1 MSLSSGEPKPIISI
15 VARGPSHAHTS
26 THAHT
31 HTRTHIYTHTH
42 RQANTLTKHAHLA
55 HTDFPYWGTAARL
68 QLHPSKDG
76 YVKIF
81 CSWKWPVG
89 HDKKLQVN
97 SYSTQ
102 KDLAISGNI
111 SNNWQYL
118 ALSGIIRQHR
128 CGEYDQIYQHLPP
141 PFLSSQFVY
150 AIVLKTNN
158 ITQRD
163 IVGHQYLVA
172 HKKISPYCPP

>member
-1 MSLSSGEPKPIISI
+1 MSLSSGEPKPIISN

-81 CSWKWPVG
+81 CSWIWPVG

-102 KDLAISGNI
+102 KVWQYLAISAISAITGNI
-111 SNNWQYL
+111 WQYLAMSGNIWHYL
-118 ALSGIIRQHR
+118 ALSGNTGAESTIRSINIFPR
-128 CGEYDQIYQHLPP
+128 PSYQ
-141 PFLSSQFVY
+141 
-150 AIVLKTNN
+150 
-158 ITQRD
+158 
-163 IVGHQYLVA
+163 QYLFML
-172 HKKISPYCPP
+172 